1 MTSWTV
7 RYLDAALRGIPD
19 GRRSDLERELRS
31 SITDAMDE
39 RIGVG
44 QDAASAERAVLEAL
58 GDPARL
64 AAEYSGRPN
73 YLIGPELFPLYSALL
88 PRLLAAAVLGG
99 SLVLAGLQLF
109 SGGNWVEALIAVP
122 GGVINVA
129 LQVAFWGTVA
139 FAVLEHVTAAGP
151 IRVAMLA
158 TMRPWKVEDLPEPSP
173 RRVAAREVATEIGG
187 VVIVLAGMLFLW
199 GLSVPGLNG
208 ANGLFDGPFLTGWFQ
223 VGPVALVAR
232 GALHVL
238 VLAVGR
244 WTMVLAALN
253 ALLSLVFALP
263 IVIFALA
270 GQLVDPYY
278 ADGISWHGLPD
289 GFGLPMLA
297 VVAGVTLL
305 TAWEIGRVFAR
316 AGVAGPL
323 RSILPASR
331 ASV

>member
-1 MTSWTV
+1 MSSWTA
-7 RYLDAALRGIPD
+7 RYLDVALRGTPD

-31 SITDAMDE
+31 SITDALDE
-39 RIGVG
+39 RIGAG
-44 QDAASAERAVLEAL
+44 QDDAAAERSVLEAL

-73 YLIGPELFPLYSALL
+73 YLIGPELFPLYRAIL
-88 PRLLAAAVLGG
+88 PRGLAVAMLGG
-99 SLVLAGLQLF
+99 ALVLAGLQLF

-122 GGVINVA
+122 GGVINIAV
-129 LQVAFWGTVA
+129 QVAFWGTVA
-139 FAVLEHVTAAGP
+139 FVVLEHVTAAGP

-158 TMRPWKVEDLPEPSP
+158 RVRPWKVEDLPEPSAP
-173 RRVAAREVATEIGG
+173 RVAAREVVTEIGG
-187 VVIVLAGMLFLW
+187 VVIVLAGMLYLW
-199 GLSVPGLNG
+199 GLAVPGLNG

-223 VGPVALVAR
+223 IGLVALVAR

-244 WTMVLAALN
+244 WTLALAGLN
-253 ALLSLVFALP
+253 AMLSLVFALP

-270 GQLVDPYY
+270 GQLVDSYY
-278 ADGISWHGLPD
+278 ADGISWHDLPD
-289 GFGLPMLA
+289 GAGLPMLA

-316 AGVAGPL
+316 AGGAGPL
-323 RSILPASR
+323 RSIVPASR